1 MHIRSALL
9 GCIFVLAHCAAF
21 GAEGVL
27 TTSVGADFSSGDYGK
42 RETTEA
48 FALQLAAKYE
58 TGRWTYRFSVP
69 WLRISGPSNV
79 IGAGADG
86 VVLPGEVGD
95 RRRVSGLGDVV
106 AGAAYTFGGTG
117 SAYAVDVGA
126 KVKLPTA
133 DEAKGLGTGK
143 ADVSVQAD
151 FFRRIGALTPF
162 ATLGYRR
169 YGDPAAFELE
179 NAVFGALGLAYAE
192 SPESTVGAAYDFR
205 EAIVAGGARAGELSL
220 FLSQRLK
227 PNWKLQVYLVKGLA
241 EASPDA
247 GVGAVLG
254 YSF

>member
-1 MHIRSALL
+1 MHIRPALL
-9 GCIFVLAHCAAF
+9 GCIFVLAHCRAL

-58 TGRWTYRFSVP
+58 TGRWTVRFSVP

-117 SAYAVDVGA
+117 HAVDVAA

-143 ADVSVQAD
+143 TDVSVQAD
-151 FFRRIGALTPF
+151 YFRRMGALTPF

-169 YGDPAAFELE
+169 YGDPAGFELE

-192 SPESTVGAAYDFR
+192 SAESTIGAAYDFR
-205 EAIVAGGARAGELSL
+205 EAIVAGGSRSGELSF
-220 FLSQRLK
+220 FLSQRLAAQ
-227 PNWKLQVYLVKGLA
+227 WKLQLYLVKGLA
-241 EASPDA
+241 DASPDA